1 MINPEFNLGRRR
13 TLIHADK
20 KQKSAF
26 SAFISVQ
33 KRVYKETH
41 PED

>member
-1 MINPEFNLGRRR
+1 MINPEFNFGRRR

-20 KQKSAF
+20 SKNQRF
-26 SAFISVQ
+26 SAFISVP
-33 KRVYKETH
+33 KKLNKETH